1 MRVGEIEVG
10 YVKKKLALFVA
21 WALLAT
27 GVVMGSSS
35 PASALEG
42 VQFPFE
48 NPVFGG
54 YANGAGVHVGA
65 LQTAAPPDATRVVD
79 LDLGFSGAS
88 VNSTGLTGPVF
99 NEYDFAVQPT
109 ASEALDTSGAANNDP
124 ADAVEDDVAGLA
136 DQEAYG
142 KGSGVELGLGSTLP
156 DEERDLVLAG
166 LAEGA
171 SHPAVRSDGD
181 PPLTEF
187 DTGVVRESIDVPADP
202 LLFVRA
208 ASGEA
213 RANYNPQFCVPGAI
227 PPTPT
232 PNTDDLSAN
241 RLGWGRGSVAL
252 AQVLNT
258 GDFDEDTGMS
268 APVLQVRAPGPDR
281 AAVDTKSFTY
291 LVPNGDPNEP
301 DTTYG
306 VVSETRG
313 TIAPISIGPNDPVF
327 GFPTLTIE
335 VVGEWILRAHATGL
349 GDATITQVLPSL
361 VRIIQPPEP
370 TDPNFPGPVVTEVIP
385 TPGAGDIIP
394 GVLALGEEPR
404 AIGADPGTPPT
415 TTRTEGSAAADVIRV
430 TLPPGVPSGQ
440 RLVDVRLGHQE
451 VQAIV
456 PDGGINC
463 PGQVE
468 ILKDFSEDPLIDPN
482 DPDAGRLDFP
492 FVIRCTDPADN
503 RTVDINPD
511 PAETSSTVIVPGA
524 PPQPDPSPPL
534 ADQPDPFP
542 DSSAVSGPIPSGA
555 VCEVNERPP
564 PGWRST
570 QTSADPAIIVTN
582 QLSQVRFFNEPR
594 PAGPGTLVIEKFVPA
609 DRPEMQEFTYEFSI
623 ECENPDRTVL
633 DINLDPGTGG
643 AERRIRPADLPAN
656 EDADPDTAPNPDP
669 SPTYGDTRGTGS
681 FNRPVTDLPDGTIC
695 TVTEEDDP
703 NFIADP
709 NDPRFD
715 PTADPVFVSQ
725 PPRTVIIRG
734 EAENVV
740 QFSNDPAPPGFGNLI
755 VVKDAPDDETAQ
767 NTNFDFSVTCPDGV
781 RNEAFD
787 RDVVGDG
794 QSAPVVGIAEG
805 TVCTVHEDVPP
816 GFEVDQN
823 DQQVTIVQNTT
834 HRVTFVN
841 SRPNATGTLVVTKDA
856 PDDAQDIEFDFSVDC
871 PTFFAQP
878 VDVKVTGDGSSD
890 GLAVPPGTECRVHE
904 FTEPG
909 FVSQPDVTVTVQDP
923 SVVTEAIFIN
933 QRVTPGVGSLT
944 VTKDAPADA
953 QNVIFTF
960 SISCPDLFNEP
971 FARSVVG
978 DATSEP
984 VVGIPAGITCRIS
997 EATQDGFLPQP
1008 DQQIL
1013 IADGANGVTF
1023 VNTRGTPI
1031 VGGVSFNRQPA
1042 APAVA
1047 ANAQPRYTG

>member
-1 MRVGEIEVG
+1 M
-10 YVKKKLALFVA
+10 KKKLALFVA
-21 WALLAT
+21 WALLAA
-27 GVVMGSSS
+27 GVVVGSST
-35 PASALEG
+35 PASAVEG
-42 VQFPFE
+42 VQFPIQ
-48 NPVFGG
+48 NPEFGG
-54 YANGAGVHVGA
+54 YATGAGVHVGA

-88 VNSTGLTGPVF
+88 VDSTGLAAPVF
-99 NEYDFAVQPT
+99 NEYDYAVQPA
-109 ASEALDTSGAANNDP
+109 ASEALDDAGAANAP
-124 ADAVEDDVAGLA
+124 SDVPGLA

-156 DEERDLVLAG
+156 DDARDLVLTG

-171 SHPAVRSDGD
+171 SHPAIRSDGD
-181 PPLTEF
+181 PAPTEF

-202 LLFVRA
+202 LAFVRA

-213 RANYNPQFCVPGAI
+213 RANYNPNFCIPGAI

-241 RLGWGRGSVAL
+241 RLGWGHGSVAL
-252 AQVLNT
+252 AQLLNT
-258 GDFDEDTGMS
+258 GTFDDNTGMS

-291 LVPNGDPNEP
+291 LVPNGDPNDP

-313 TIAPISIGPNDPVF
+313 TIAPISIGPNDPVT
-327 GFPTLTIE
+327 GFPALTIE

-361 VRIIQPPEP
+361 VRIIQPPDP
-370 TDPNFPGPVVTEVIP
+370 TDPGFPGPAVTEVIP

-415 TTRTEGSAAADVIRV
+415 TTRTEGSAAADVIRI

-463 PGQVE
+463 PGQIE

-482 DPDAGRLDFP
+482 DPAAGRLGFP
-492 FVIRCTDPADN
+492 FVITCVDPTNGAPL
-503 RTVDINPD
+503 DINPD

-524 PPQPDPSPPL
+524 PPQPDPI
-534 ADQPDPFP
+534 P

-555 VCEVNERPP
+555 DCTVTEDPP
-564 PGWRST
+564 DGWMST
-570 QTSADPAIIVTN
+570 QVSPDPPIVVTN
-582 QLSQVRFFNEPR
+582 QFSQVRFFNEP
-594 PAGPGTLVIEKFVPA
+594 AADGTLVIEKFVPTDNA
-609 DRPEMQEFTYEFSI
+609 AMQDFSYEFSI
-623 ECENPDRTVL
+623 TCVDRRGNPITRTSTENLP
-633 DINLDPGTGG
+633 
-643 AERRIRPADLPAN
+643 AERHIRPADLRPD
-656 EDADPDTAPNPDP
+656 EDPDPNAVPNPDP
-669 SPTYGDTRGTGS
+669 QPWYGDTRSTGS
-681 FNRPVTDLPDGTIC
+681 FTKPVVGLPNGARC

-703 NFIADP
+703 NYIADP
-709 NDPRFD
+709 NHPNFD
-715 PTADPVFVSQ
+715 PTADPLFRSQ
-725 PPRTVIIRG
+725 PAQTVTIRG
-734 EAENVV
+734 GAENVV
-740 QFSNDPAPPGFGNLI
+740 QFRNDPPPPGFGNLI
-755 VVKDAPDDETAQ
+755 IVKDAPDDDVAQ
-767 NTNFDFSVTCPDGV
+767 STNFDFSVTCPNGV
-781 RNEAFD
+781 INEAFD
-787 RDVVGDG
+787 RDIVGDG
-794 QSAPVVGIAEG
+794 ESQAVVGILEG

-816 GFEVDQN
+816 GFVVDQN
-823 DQQVTIVQNTT
+823 DQQITIVQNTT
-834 HRVTFVN
+834 HFVRFVN
-841 SRPNATGTLVVTKDA
+841 RRPGGTGSLVITKDA
-856 PDDAQDIEFDFSVDC
+856 PDDAQDVEFDFAADC
-871 PTFFAQP
+871 VTPGPFGGAARIENI
-878 VDVKVTGDGSSD
+878 KVTGDGSS
-890 GLAVPPGTECRVHE
+890 APVSFQPGTECRVHE

-909 FVSQPDVTVTVQDP
+909 FASQPDVTVTILP
-923 SVVTEAIFIN
+923 EPAVTEAIFIN
-933 QRVTPGVGSLT
+933 VRTTDGSLT

-953 QNVIFTF
+953 QDVIFTF
-960 SISCPDLFNEP
+960 VIHCPSLFNEP

-978 DATSEP
+978 DGTTEP
-984 VVGIPAGITCRIS
+984 VVGIPAGTLCTVT
-997 EATQDGFLPQP
+997 EPTVNGFLPQP

-1013 IADGANGVTF
+1013 VDDATENVTF
-1023 VNTRGTPI
+1023 VNTRGGPV
-1031 VGGVSFNRQPA
+1031 VGGVTFSRQPA